1 LSRSIAFLRA
11 TVAGGFAFL
20 CLYLLAT
27 PFVVHAR
34 LTGRIQPL
42 YSVALW
48 IVRNALRLAGVT
60 IVVTGRENLPQR
72 TCVYMAN
79 HQSNIDPPILF
90 VALPPRIAMMGKKQV
105 FSIPV
110 LGGALHAGDFVPVHR
125 ENPEEARESVEVAL
139 EKLRRGVSFVVYP
152 EGHRSWDG
160 RLLPFKHGVFVL
172 AIRGGVPIVPITV
185 DGATGLM
192 PKGDGRFIP
201 AWCASPSTRRWRRR
215 TARLKSGARWARSAR
230 HHRLGPAARV
240 ARRRG
245 TPAPHPTRVVIL
257 SQRRINARA
266 PKVTRR

>member
-1 LSRSIAFLRA
+1 MSRSIAFLRA

-20 CLYLLAT
+20 CLYLVAT
-27 PFVVHAR
+27 PFVAHAR
-34 LTGRIQPL
+34 LTGRVPPL

-48 IVRNALRLAGVT
+48 IIRNALRLAGVT

-110 LGGALHAGDFVPVHR
+110 LGGALRAGDFVPVHR
-125 ENPEEARESVEVAL
+125 EDPGEARESVEVAL
-139 EKLRRGVSFVVYP
+139 EKLKRGVSFLVYP

-172 AIRGGVPIVPITV
+172 AIRGNVPIVPITV

-192 PKGDGRFIP
+192 PKGKWEIYPGVVRVTIHPPVETANRKVEERRKVGREVRAAI
-201 AWCASPSTRRWRRR
+201 ASALPPE
-215 TARLKSGARWARSAR
+215 L
-230 HHRLGPAARV
+230 
-240 ARRRG
+240 RG
-245 TPAPHPTRVVIL
+245 DAEPPAPHPNEGL
-257 SQRRINARA
+257 SS
-266 PKVTRR
+266 

>member
-1 LSRSIAFLRA
+1 MSRLIAFLRA

-27 PFVVHAR
+27 PFVIHAR
-34 LTGRIQPL
+34 LSGRVQTL

-60 IVVTGRENLPQR
+60 IEVTGLENVPAR

-90 VALPPRIAMMGKKQV
+90 VVLPPRIAMMGKKQL

-110 LGGALHAGDFVPVHR
+110 LGGALRAGDFVPVHR
-125 ENPEEARESVEVAL
+125 EAPEEARESVEVAL
-139 EKLRRGVSFVVYP
+139 EKLRQGISFLVYP

-172 AIRGGVPIVPITV
+172 AIRGGVPIVPVTV

-192 PKGDGRFIP
+192 PKGKWEIYPGVVRVTIHPPVETATRKVEDRRKLGRQVRALIASALPP
-201 AWCASPSTRRWRRR
+201 ALRGEPPAEHPS
-215 TARLKSGARWARSAR
+215 S
-230 HHRLGPAARV
+230 
-240 ARRRG
+240 
-245 TPAPHPTRVVIL
+245 
-257 SQRRINARA
+257 
-266 PKVTRR
+266 

>member
-1 LSRSIAFLRA
+1 MSRLLAFLRA
-11 TVAGGFAFL
+11 TIAGGFTFL

-110 LGGALHAGDFVPVHR
+110 LGGALRAGEFVPVHR

-139 EKLRRGVSFVVYP
+139 EKLRRGVSFLAYP

-192 PKGDGRFIP
+192 PKGRWEIYPGVVRVTIHPPVETANRKVEERRKVGREVRAIIASALPPELRGEPP
-201 AWCASPSTRRWRRR
+201 AEHATGAESSQ
-215 TARLKSGARWARSAR
+215 SG
-230 HHRLGPAARV
+230 
-240 ARRRG
+240 
-245 TPAPHPTRVVIL
+245 
-257 SQRRINARA
+257 
-266 PKVTRR
+266 